1 LAAAA
6 GVPAQVIGQTIT
18 DKQLKL
24 GENEAI
30 SLHALRLAHEHWL
43 PQFMGDETT

>member
-1 LAAAA
+1 
-6 GVPAQVIGQTIT
+6 VPAQVIGQTIT

-30 SLHALRLAHEHWL
+30 SLQALRQAHEHWL